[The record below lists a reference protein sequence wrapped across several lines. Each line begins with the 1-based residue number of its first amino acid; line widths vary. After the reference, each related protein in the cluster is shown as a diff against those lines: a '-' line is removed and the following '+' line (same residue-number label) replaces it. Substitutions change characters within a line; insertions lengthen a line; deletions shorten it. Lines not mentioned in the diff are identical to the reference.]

1 MNYEK
6 IYNQIIEKAKNEN
19 RTRDNGEYYE
29 KHHIKPRSL
38 YKDLIK
44 DENNIVL
51 LTAREHFICHKLLE
65 KIYDCPQMKYAIWR
79 MCNDGKYKVSARY
92 YEYVKNKIQIESSKL
107 NKGRKIGPEVIKR
120 ISEKRKG
127 YKHTDE
133 TIEKMKKSYDPS
145 KHVFSDEVKEK
156 LSQLASLR
164 FKGCKKSEAFR
175 KHLSEIRTGENN
187 PMYGRNVKDLMSD
200 EDYLLFKK
208 KLSESLTG
216 HVVSEETKKKIGEK
230 TKLRTQGEMNP
241 NARKV
246 KILEI
251 NKEFGTISDC
261 AKFIGV
267 NRNMI
272 ARKRNG
278 NVSVINNYT
287 IIFV

>member
-1 MNYEK
+1 
-6 IYNQIIEKAKNEN
+6 
-19 RTRDNGEYYE
+19 
-29 KHHIKPRSL
+29 
-38 YKDLIK
+38 
-44 DENNIVL
+44 
-51 LTAREHFICHKLLE
+51 
-65 KIYDCPQMKYAIWR
+65 
-79 MCNDGKYKVSARY
+79 
-92 YEYVKNKIQIESSKL
+92 
-107 NKGRKIGPEVIKR
+107 
-120 ISEKRKG
+120 
-127 YKHTDE
+127 
-133 TIEKMKKSYDPS
+133 
-145 KHVFSDEVKEK
+145 
-156 LSQLASLR
+156 
-164 FKGCKKSEAFR
+164 
-175 KHLSEIRTGENN
+175 
-187 PMYGRNVKDLMSD
+187 MSD

-208 KLSESLTG
+208 KLSESLIG

-287 IIFV
+287 IIFM